1 MMLNFSNLAVAFRV
15 DAGAQIG
22 SGHIMRTLT
31 LADALKREGALV
43 RFVSRQMPLHFRLLL
58 GDRGHDFVALTEPG
72 DTPPVCDLAHS
83 SWLGTS
89 QSCDATETAL
99 ALSDRRWDWLV
110 VDHYALDCRW
120 ETPMRARTNRIMA
133 IDDLAD
139 RVHDCDILLDQ
150 NLVADHGSRYVGK
163 IPTACRALL
172 GPHYALLQP
181 IYAEMH
187 VRARP
192 RRHPIRRILMFFG
205 AADCDNLTGRS
216 IAAFLQLQ
224 RTEIDV
230 DVVLG
235 TDNPHIKLIKQQVSG
250 LDTIHLH
257 VGLASLAPLMAA
269 ADLAIGACGATSWER
284 LCVGLPALVITLA
297 DNQRPV
303 ASYLHT
309 ENLVHWIGDKDEADE
324 PAIARA
330 LELMLQDVSLTKWSC
345 RCLQVC
351 DGLGAQKVSQVMIN
365 LSMSNSAKPY
375 DMISFTNLNV

>member
-1 MMLNFSNLAVAFRV
+1 MPRLSHLNVAFRV
-15 DAGAQIG
+15 DASALIG
-22 SGHIMRTLT
+22 SGHFMRTLT
-31 LADALKREGALV
+31 LADVFKREGALV
-43 RFVSRQMPLHFRLLL
+43 RFVCRHMPGYFQRLLR
-58 GDRGHDFVALTEPG
+58 DRGYEFVVLTEPG
-72 DTPPVCDLAHS
+72 GTGLIGDLAHS

-120 ETPMRARTNRIMA
+120 ETPMRAQANRIIV

-150 NLVADHGSRYVGK
+150 NLVADHEFRYVDK

-172 GPHYALLQP
+172 GPQYALLQP

-192 RRHPIRRILMFFG
+192 RQQPIRRILMFFG
-205 AADCDNLTGRS
+205 AADRDNITGRS

-235 TDNPHIKLIKQQVSG
+235 TDNPHVNLIKQQVAG
-250 LDTIHLH
+250 LNTIHLH
-257 VGLASLAPLMAA
+257 LGLASLAPLMAA

-284 LCVGLPALVITLA
+284 LCLGLPALVITLA
-297 DNQRPV
+297 DNQRQV
-303 ASYLHT
+303 ALYLHT
-309 ENLVHWIGDKDEADE
+309 ENLVHWIGDKEEAHQ
-324 PAIARA
+324 PVIARA
-330 LELMLQDVSLTKWSC
+330 LEIMLQDVSLTNWSC
-345 RCLQVC
+345 RCLRVC
-351 DGLGAQKVSQVMIN
+351 DGLGAQKVSKVMTN
-365 LSMSNSAKPY
+365 LS
-375 DMISFTNLNV
+375 ISISS

>member
-1 MMLNFSNLAVAFRV
+1 MPRLSHLNVAFRV
-15 DAGAQIG
+15 DASALIG
-22 SGHIMRTLT
+22 SGHFMRTLT
-31 LADALKREGALV
+31 LADVFKREGALV
-43 RFVSRQMPLHFRLLL
+43 RFVSRQMPGHFQLLL
-58 GDRGHDFVALTEPG
+58 RDRGHELVVLTEPG
-72 DTPPVCDLAHS
+72 DTGLIGDLAHS

-120 ETPMRARTNRIMA
+120 ETPMRTQAIRIIV

-150 NLVADHGSRYVGK
+150 NLVTDHEFRYVDK

-172 GPHYALLQP
+172 GPQYALLQP

-192 RRHPIRRILMFFG
+192 RQQPIRRILMFFG
-205 AADCDNLTGRS
+205 AADRDNITGRS

-235 TDNPHIKLIKQQVSG
+235 TDNPHVNLIKQQVSG
-250 LDTIHLH
+250 IDTIHLH
-257 VGLASLAPLMAA
+257 LGLASLAPLMAA

-284 LCVGLPALVITLA
+284 LCLGLPALVITLA
-297 DNQRPV
+297 DNQRQV
-303 ASYLHT
+303 ALYLHT
-309 ENLVHWIGDKDEADE
+309 ENLVHWIGDKEEAHQ
-324 PAIARA
+324 PVIARA
-330 LELMLQDVSLTKWSC
+330 LEIILQDVSLTNWSC
-345 RCLQVC
+345 RCLRVC
-351 DGLGAQKVSQVMIN
+351 DGLGAQKVSQVMTN
-365 LSMSNSAKPY
+365 LS
-375 DMISFTNLNV
+375 ISISS